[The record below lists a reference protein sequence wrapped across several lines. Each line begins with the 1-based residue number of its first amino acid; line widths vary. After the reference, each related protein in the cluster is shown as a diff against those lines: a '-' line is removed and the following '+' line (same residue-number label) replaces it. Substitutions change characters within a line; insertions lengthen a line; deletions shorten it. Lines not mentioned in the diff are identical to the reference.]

1 MNCFNYFK
9 VFASIAAVAFG
20 LAGLSASAA
29 PIAPAAPL
37 ATDDI
42 RDIRPPIHIAAPFPW
57 LAFSTGALGLAG
69 MAAVAWKL
77 ARRRQ
82 GKLAYEIALE
92 RLEKTR
98 LLMRENNAESFCL
111 AVSEIVRLFIE
122 EVLPVRAVHRTTNE
136 FLHDLARVFCQPQ
149 TSYRYPLA
157 NFLCHCDLAKFA
169 RWSLSV
175 QEMEAM
181 LESAKAFVVELGQP
195 RSPETQLA
203 AEANLATAN
212 PITANSSPLI
222 P

>member
-1 MNCFNYFK
+1 
-9 VFASIAAVAFG
+9 
-20 LAGLSASAA
+20 
-29 PIAPAAPL
+29 
-37 ATDDI
+37 
-42 RDIRPPIHIAAPFPW
+42 
-57 LAFSTGALGLAG
+57 
-69 MAAVAWKL
+69 
-77 ARRRQ
+77 
-82 GKLAYEIALE
+82 LAYEIALE

-111 AVSEIVRLFIE
+111 AVSEIVRVFIE

-136 FLHDLARVFCQPQ
+136 FLHDLASVFCQPQ

-169 RWSLSV
+169 RWSLTV